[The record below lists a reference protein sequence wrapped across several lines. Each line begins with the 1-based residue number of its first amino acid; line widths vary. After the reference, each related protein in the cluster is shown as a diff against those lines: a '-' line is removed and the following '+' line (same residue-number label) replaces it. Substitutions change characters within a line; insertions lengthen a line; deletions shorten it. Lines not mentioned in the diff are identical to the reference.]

1 MFNVRKKVG
10 TITFSPVASSGWG
23 QQQIY
28 SIWDR
33 AFRTKYSGEMEL
45 AKQEDDSKEYFRLV
59 KSKHKLNSSALEV
72 SL

>member
-28 SIWDR
+28 SIWDG

-45 AKQEDDSKEYFRLV
+45 AK
-59 KSKHKLNSSALEV
+59 
-72 SL
+72 